1 MRVLIAEDD
10 TSSRIILQRA
20 VEQLGHECVAAKDG
34 IEAWRL
40 VREAPVDVI
49 ITDWM
54 MPGMDGME
62 LCRRVREEPRRTY
75 TYVIFLTALA
85 DREHL
90 LRGIRA
96 GADDY
101 LPKPLDRN
109 ELQVRL
115 LVAAR
120 VTTLHQRFIE
130 QNGELERLNLQ
141 LHDQARRD
149 HLTNLGNRLRLQEEL
164 ASLVGRVARY
174 GHCYCAV
181 LVDVDHFKLYNDHY
195 GHAAG
200 DAVLRTLAD
209 SLQKHNR
216 TGDAAYRYGGEE
228 FLIVLPEQTLDRAA
242 IAVERLRQAVQA
254 LAIAHDGNHLSG
266 VVTISAGI
274 SIMEPGDNKSVE
286 TWLKEADLALYQA
299 KHMGR
304 NRVVVYGSSEASTAP
319 RNEQVE
325 ATLLPSTH

>member
-40 VREAPVDVI
+40 VREAPFDVI

-115 LVAAR
+115 LVASR

-164 ASLVGRVARY
+164 ASLVGRVERY
-174 GHCYCAV
+174 NHCYCAV
-181 LVDVDHFKLYNDHY
+181 LLDVDHFKLYNDHY

-200 DAVLRTLAD
+200 DAVLRTIAD
-209 SLQKHNR
+209 TLQKHNR

-274 SIMEPGDNKSVE
+274 SIMESGDNKSVE

-304 NRVVVYGSSEASTAP
+304 NRVVVYGSSEASPAP
-319 RNEQVE
+319 RNGQVE
-325 ATLLPSTH
+325 AALLPSAR